1 MTEVEIFRKTVQH
14 MGEYLERDVSHVTMD
29 SRLDAIVPGLDSL
42 KIFEMILYL
51 EDCFAVD
58 FDQGELANVD
68 TMRGLISHIASRL
81 AVKSANS

>member
-1 MTEVEIFRKTVQH
+1 

-29 SRLDAIVPGLDSL
+29 SRLDAIIPGLDSL

-58 FDQGELANVD
+58 FDQPALANVD
-68 TMRGLISHIASRL
+68 TMRELIDHIESRL
-81 AVKSANS
+81 ALKSATS